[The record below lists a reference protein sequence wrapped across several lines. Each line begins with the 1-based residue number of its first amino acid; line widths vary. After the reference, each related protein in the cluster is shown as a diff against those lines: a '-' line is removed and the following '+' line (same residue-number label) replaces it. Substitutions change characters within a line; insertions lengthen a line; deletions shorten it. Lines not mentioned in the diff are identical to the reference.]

1 MRAAVAQLAQAGT
14 QLQDERL
21 ILLEGQEV
29 ELGQL
34 KVLPL
39 LVHLDNLAID
49 VLGDL
54 LGLLVQLNEPPV
66 AHGKVVR
73 ILASTAADNVEDS
86 VYVIVR
92 SGEKAVLGCW
102 VATRDGLARDFFVA
116 GSFDGEGRLA
126 HLGQGHDA
134 HSPVCR
140 HLEGCW

>member
-14 QLQDERL
+14 QLQNERL

-39 LVHLDNLAID
+39 LVHLDNLTID

-66 AHGKVVR
+66 AHGKVVG
-73 ILASTAADNVEDS
+73 ILAGTAADNVEDS

-102 VATRDGLARDFFVA
+102 VATRDGLARDLFVA

-126 HLGQGHDA
+126 HLRQGHDA
-134 HSPVCR
+134 HSPVRR
-140 HLEGCW
+140 HLEGSW